1 MIARV
6 ADRKAKAEPLR
17 VDWRRVEDIVAMT
30 MVCLGQSDR
39 RVLEKTRLTPSQ
51 LQYRKRKGKCR
62 TSDYRNGNP
71 GTLGGQIANKLLSK
85 AMDEFQP
92 VVEGRLQKSL
102 PTKKEA
108 RRMAHEGNGRSCVV
122 KTRL

>member
-1 MIARV
+1 
-6 ADRKAKAEPLR
+6 
-17 VDWRRVEDIVAMT
+17 MT

-39 RVLEKTRLTPSQ
+39 RVIEKTGLTPSQ

-71 GTLGGQIANKLLSK
+71 GTLGGLVANKLLSK

-92 VVEGRLQKSL
+92 MVEGRLQKLL

-108 RRMAHEGNGRSCVV
+108 RRMAHEGSGRSRVV
-122 KTRL
+122 KTSL

>member
-1 MIARV
+1 MIARY
-6 ADRKAKAEPLR
+6 AEPKAKADPLR

-62 TSDYRNGNP
+62 TTDYRNGNP
-71 GTLGGQIANKLLSK
+71 GTLGGLVANRLLSK
-85 AMDEFQP
+85 AIDEFQP

-102 PTKKEA
+102 PTKKKA
-108 RRMAHEGNGRSCVV
+108 KRMTYDGNGRSRVV
-122 KTRL
+122 KTGV

>member
-1 MIARV
+1 MMIARY
-6 ADRKAKAEPLR
+6 AEPKPKATPIR

-39 RVLEKTRLTPSQ
+39 RVLAKTKLTPSQ
-51 LQYRKRKGKCR
+51 LQYRKRKGRCR

-71 GTLGGQIANKLLSK
+71 GTLGGQIANKLLNK

-102 PTKKEA
+102 PTKKEV
-108 RRMAHEGNGRSCVV
+108 RRLAHEGNGSRAV
-122 KTRL
+122 RF